1 MLIAINPI
9 KERSFKY
16 VKFLGKKKKTN
27 PKILRAINTWGK
39 LWGKKSQDLNQ
50 TSLLLLDSPYL

>member
-16 VKFLGKKKKTN
+16 VKFLGKKKK
-27 PKILRAINTWGK
+27 
-39 LWGKKSQDLNQ
+39 KKNQ
-50 TSLLLLDSPYL
+50 R

>member
-16 VKFLGKKKKTN
+16 VKFLGKKKK
-27 PKILRAINTWGK
+27 K
-39 LWGKKSQDLNQ
+39 Q
-50 TSLLLLDSPYL
+50 TQRY